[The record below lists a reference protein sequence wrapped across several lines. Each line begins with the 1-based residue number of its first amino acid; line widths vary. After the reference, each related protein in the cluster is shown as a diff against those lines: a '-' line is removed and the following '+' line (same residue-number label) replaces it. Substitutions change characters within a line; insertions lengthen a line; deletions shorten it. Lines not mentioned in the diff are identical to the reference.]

1 MNNLT
6 PGRRKKLI
14 QFDEAQDLYKYIEGK
29 NRFCESRPKLTNY
42 NDMGIIIY
50 RIVIA
55 CTVLYTHNINLYIPV
70 VFVIPGLGPN
80 DARIPRGIRYIK
92 GNKFRALISASGL
105 LQFNSYRGIS
115 HHVEHTLS
123 CTYYY
128 ILRCSVGVHTKG
140 GLSRTNLVRH
150 V

>member
-1 MNNLT
+1 MFFIYLILRCGSLQEFYSLLGRKMNNLT

-29 NRFCESRPKLTNY
+29 NRYCESRPKLTNY

-80 DARIPRGIRYIK
+80 DARIPRDTLHK
-92 GNKFRALISASGL
+92 GQQISCFNIGFRLAA
-105 LQFNSYRGIS
+105 
-115 HHVEHTLS
+115 V
-123 CTYYY
+123 
-128 ILRCSVGVHTKG
+128 
-140 GLSRTNLVRH
+140 
-150 V
+150 